1 MSEVFLS
8 VNAVHNK
15 TPNASNTQ
23 IL

>member
-15 TPNASNTQ
+15 TPKASNTQ